1 MVRVMA
7 RFLSKS
13 VVWLASIFVA
23 AAMVG
28 CHSGPSGPAGAVKT
42 YPVRG
47 KVVSVN
53 PQDGTALVDLEA
65 IPGFMEAMAMSYK
78 VKDPAALGEMHPGDR
93 FAAKLLVHGNGA
105 GYQAPLLDEVVIT
118 AQAKP
123 DYKPSV
129 QYHVPKQGD
138 AVPDFKLVNQSGR
151 SIHLAQFRGRA
162 VLLTFIYT
170 RCQLQEFCPRMSN
183 NFASI
188 DKALA
193 DDPPAYAKTHL
204 LSISFDPQHDTPPV
218 LKRYGED
225 YTGLHEKA
233 TFTHWEFAAPSEKEL
248 AAMTKFFNMGI
259 TPGDAGS
266 LNHSLSTV
274 LIGKDGRVAAWYPT
288 NDWQPAEM
296 VTALKA
302 AAGA

>member
-1 MVRVMA
+1 M
-7 RFLSKS
+7 
-13 VVWLASIFVA
+13 VWLAPILVA
-23 AAMVG
+23 MLLVG
-28 CHSGPSGPAGAVKT
+28 CHGAGSGAPGALKT
-42 YPVRG
+42 YSVRG

-53 PQDGTALVDLEA
+53 AQDGTAMVDLEA

-93 FAAKLLVHGNGA
+93 FAAKLLVHADGA

-123 DYKPSV
+123 DYNPSV
-129 QYHVPKQGD
+129 QYHAPKKGD

-151 SIHLAQFRGRA
+151 SIHFGQFKGRA
-162 VLLTFIYT
+162 LVLTFIYT
-170 RCQLQEFCPRMSN
+170 RCQLQDYCPRMSN
-183 NFASI
+183 NFAAI
-188 DKALA
+188 DRALA
-193 DDPPAYAKTHL
+193 ADPATYAKTHL
-204 LSISFDPQHDTPPV
+204 LSISFDPQHDTPAV
-218 LKRYGED
+218 LKTYGGD

-233 TFTHWEFAAPSEKEL
+233 TFAHWEFAAPSAAEL
-248 AAMTKFFNMGI
+248 AALTQYFAIGI

-274 LIGKDGRVAAWYPT
+274 LIGKDGKVVAWYPT
-288 NDWQPAEM
+288 NDWQPADI
-296 VTALKA
+296 VTAVKT